1 MSPGE
6 PNAAEPPG
14 HPPMAPEEVLQILR
28 KVGLGLLRRV
38 PVRRLGRSNLARW
51 RRRAAML
58 QYKVVPDTGSSGAV
72 LTDVALELL
81 DSTSSRASA

>member
-1 MSPGE
+1 MNPGE

-28 KVGLGLLRRV
+28 KVGLGLLV
-38 PVRRLGRSNLARW
+38 ASLFVDWGSANLARW
-51 RRRAAML
+51 RRRVAVL
-58 QYKVVPDTGSSGAV
+58 QYKVVPDIGSSGAV